1 MFAFLV
7 VSLSPHFLK
16 VRLLK
21 FCLLADHAHVRLG
34 FLAIRLFA
42 SLDIFALFAAI
53 VFFFFRA
60 AACHVRTVFSLLC
73 LVRQICHVLL
83 NGVLPLLCLI
93 RHGIYVL
100 LQLLHLLLINLL
112 LFGCPIIDS
121 YSLISLHTCSFS
133 VGVVAGAVIFCRVWC
148 AAALPLISFDSYA
161 LISSLL
167 MCSFSSG
174 VVAAMCF
181 CSSGS
186 AVSLCSVVL
195 VCSVVSVCS
204 VVPLCSVVSVCSV
217 GLVCLVFQYVQLFY
231 YVQFF

>member
-1 MFAFLV
+1 MQGLQIARYLHFWLHSHAKFTDRTMFAFLV

-34 FLAIRLFA
+34 FLAIRFFA

-121 YSLISLHTCSFS
+121 YSLIFTHVFLFRR
-133 VGVVAGAVIFCRVWC
+133 CRC
-148 AAALPLISFDSYA
+148 RSCNFL
-161 LISSLL
+161 
-167 MCSFSSG
+167 
-174 VVAAMCF
+174 
-181 CSSGS
+181 
-186 AVSLCSVVL
+186 
-195 VCSVVSVCS
+195 
-204 VVPLCSVVSVCSV
+204 
-217 GLVCLVFQYVQLFY
+217 
-231 YVQFF
+231 